1 MRQPPPLVR
10 AVAVG
15 TLVVLAQA
23 LLVAMF
29 AWPAVETAPRDLPVV
44 VAGPPPAVAAIRQE
58 LPADA
63 FSVSTVPDA
72 AAADQ
77 ALRDREAYAAFVIGP
92 TGAQLHVASAASPI
106 VAQLLIQ
113 RAQAAGT
120 QVIDV
125 VPLDADDPRG
135 AGFASSFLPLILT
148 GMIAGA
154 LLAFAIPG
162 RRYRLVGLLTYAVL
176 AGLVGAWLM
185 QSAMGI
191 LPGSYLGVAGAIGL
205 ISLAIAAS
213 VTGLA
218 SALGVAGVPLAA
230 LLIFVVG
237 NPLSGVSTA
246 PELLPQPWGQVGQ
259 LIPPGAGATLLRS
272 TAYFDGAGGVGAAW
286 TLGAWAAVGLIL
298 VLIGRKAISSHGP
311 AQPAPA
317 DREPALAAG

>member
-1 MRQPPPLVR
+1 MRQPPPLAR

-15 TLVVLAQA
+15 TFVVLAQA

-29 AWPAVETAPRDLPVV
+29 AWPAVKTAPRDLPIV
-44 VAGPPPAVAAIRQE
+44 VAGPAPAVDAIRQQ

-77 ALRDREAYAAFVIGP
+77 ALRDREAYAAFVVGP
-92 TGAQLHVASAASPI
+92 AGVQVHIASAASPV
-106 VAQLLIQ
+106 VAQLLTQ
-113 RAQAAGT
+113 RAQGSGA
-120 QVIDV
+120 QVVDV
-125 VPLDADDPRG
+125 VPVDADDPRG
-135 AGFASSFLPLILT
+135 AGFAASFLPLILT

-162 RRYRLVGLLTYAVL
+162 RRARLVGLLTYAVL
-176 AGLVGAWLM
+176 AGLVGAWLL
-185 QSAMGI
+185 QTAMGI
-191 LPGSYLGVAGAIGL
+191 LPGAYLGVAGAIGL
-205 ISLAIAAS
+205 VSLAIAAA

-218 SALGVAGVPLAA
+218 SVLGVAGVPVAA
-230 LLIFVVG
+230 LLVFVVG

-272 TAYFDGAGGVGAAW
+272 MAYFDGAGGTPAAW
-286 TLGAWAAVGLIL
+286 TLGAWAAVGLVL
-298 VLIGRKAISSHGP
+298 VLMGRKTVAAPGSARP
-311 AQPAPA
+311 AAPA
-317 DREPALAAG
+317 REPALASG